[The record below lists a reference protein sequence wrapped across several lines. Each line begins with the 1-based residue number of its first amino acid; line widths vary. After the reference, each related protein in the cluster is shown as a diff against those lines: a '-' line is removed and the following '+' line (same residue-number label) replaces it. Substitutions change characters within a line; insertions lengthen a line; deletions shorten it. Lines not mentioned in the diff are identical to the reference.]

1 MEAGKRSDAS
11 VFEPGNE
18 KPHPIQSKISA
29 RFWCRFNFVLD
40 SGVGSRAEDGLVMG
54 TAAQN
59 GHPMRSAELAEL
71 AGVSTDAL
79 RHYERVGVL
88 PPPERT
94 AGNYRVY
101 PPGALARVQM
111 VKRALA
117 FGFTLAEL
125 ASIFKVREQGG
136 TPCRAAKKMGEA
148 KLQEVERKLAE
159 LSELRAELKKLL
171 RDWDRRLARVSGTER
186 AKLLESLPDT
196 AALMTSG
203 KNPFKRGHRPK

>member
-1 MEAGKRSDAS
+1 
-11 VFEPGNE
+11 
-18 KPHPIQSKISA
+18 
-29 RFWCRFNFVLD
+29 VLD
-40 SGVGSRAEDGLVMG
+40 SGVGSRGEDGFVMG
-54 TAAQN
+54 TVAQI
-59 GHPMRSAELAEL
+59 GHPMRSAELAQL
-71 AGVSTDAL
+71 ARVSTDAL

-88 PPPERT
+88 PAPERT

-125 ASIFKVREQGG
+125 ASIFAVRERGG
-136 TPCRAAKKMGEA
+136 TPCRAARKMGEA
-148 KLQEVERKLAE
+148 KLREVERKLVE
-159 LSELRAELKKLL
+159 LSGLRAELKKLL

>member
-1 MEAGKRSDAS
+1 
-11 VFEPGNE
+11 
-18 KPHPIQSKISA
+18 
-29 RFWCRFNFVLD
+29 
-40 SGVGSRAEDGLVMG
+40 MG
-54 TAAQN
+54 TAAQI
-59 GHPMRSAELAEL
+59 GQPMRSAELAQL

-111 VKRALA
+111 VRRALA

-125 ASIFKVREQGG
+125 ASIFAVREQGG
-136 TPCRAAKKMGEA
+136 TPCRAARKIGGA
-148 KLQEVERKLAE
+148 KLQEVERKLVE
-159 LSELRAELKKLL
+159 LSALRSELKKML
-171 RDWDRRLARVSGTER
+171 RDWDKRLARVSSSER
-186 AKLLESLPDT
+186 AKLLESLPE
-196 AALMTSG
+196 AGVHMTSG